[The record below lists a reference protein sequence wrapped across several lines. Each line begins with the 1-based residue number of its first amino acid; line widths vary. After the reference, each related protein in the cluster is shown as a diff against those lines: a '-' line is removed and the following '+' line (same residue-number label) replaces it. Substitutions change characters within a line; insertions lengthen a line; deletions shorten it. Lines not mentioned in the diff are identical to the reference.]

1 MDRTPDPQTGYIALI
16 EDEKSQRQ
24 EASAFLLANEWKEYC
39 DTNWTTY
46 SKENDLLTLSIT
58 WHNRTVDGGSVIFL
72 DKCLNG
78 DEYEIPL
85 TDSLNLAS
93 RAKAADSIWNA
104 IAKAADSIWNAIIQ
118 EQ

>member
-1 MDRTPDPQTGYIALI
+1 MNRAPCPQTGYIALI

-46 SKENDLLTLSIT
+46 SKENDLMSLNVT

-72 DKCLNG
+72 DKCPSG
-78 DEYEIPL
+78 QEYEIPL
-85 TDSLNLAS
+85 HEEYNIMA
-93 RAKAADSIWNA
+93 RAKVAHGIWQALNRD
-104 IAKAADSIWNAIIQ
+104 K
-118 EQ
+118 